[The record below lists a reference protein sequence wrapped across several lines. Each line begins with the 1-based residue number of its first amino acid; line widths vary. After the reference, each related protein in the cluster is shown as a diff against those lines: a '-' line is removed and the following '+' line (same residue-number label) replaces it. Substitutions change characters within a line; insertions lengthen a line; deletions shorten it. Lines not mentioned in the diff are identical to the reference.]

1 MNKELASIREIT
13 TITTKSGKTG
23 YICKFE
29 STTQIG
35 TFYSSTLLAIGTNVM
50 VQKNG
55 QYFDYSSLVTDA
67 EAIAIKAA
75 SEKVKAMWS

>member
-1 MNKELASIREIT
+1 MKELASVREVT
-13 TITTKSGKTG
+13 PITTKSGKTG

-35 TFYSSTLLAIGTNVM
+35 TFYSNSVIAVGTNLM
-50 VQKNG
+50 VQRNG
-55 QYFDYSSLVTDA
+55 EYFDYSALVTDA
-67 EAIAIKAA
+67 EAAAIKAA